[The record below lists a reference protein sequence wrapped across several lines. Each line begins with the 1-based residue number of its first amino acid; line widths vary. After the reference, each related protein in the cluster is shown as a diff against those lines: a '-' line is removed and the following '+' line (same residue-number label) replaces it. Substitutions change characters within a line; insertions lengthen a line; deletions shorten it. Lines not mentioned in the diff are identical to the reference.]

1 MNYQNQK
8 EKNKDKIQENYE
20 KKGKINAIQRTPHIC
35 DICNGRY
42 TYTNRIQHIKSIK
55 HQTALNNND

>member
-42 TYTNRIQHIKSIK
+42 THTHR
-55 HQTALNNND
+55 A

>member
-1 MNYQNQK
+1 MK
-8 EKNKDKIQENYE
+8 

-35 DICNGRY
+35 DICNGKY
-42 TYTNRIQHIKSIK
+42 IHANRARHVDSLK

>member
-1 MNYQNQK
+1 MK
-8 EKNKDKIQENYE
+8 

-42 TYTNRIQHIKSIK
+42 THAHKARHNNSQK